1 MGAMPERPLPPHFA
15 PARAARV
22 SRFACQER
30 SRRARALA
38 RAHGV
43 RPAAEDEVRLGLLLI
58 DVQNTFCLPE
68 FELYVRGRSGTGA
81 VDDNRRLADFI
92 YRNLGRIT
100 RIVATLDRSEE
111 HTSELQSRENLVCRL
126 LLE

>member
-1 MGAMPERPLPPHFA
+1 YRVPYEERA
-15 PARAARV
+15 REARAW
-22 SRFACQER
+22 
-30 SRRARALA
+30 A

-100 RIVATLDRSEE
+100 RIVATLDTHQAFQIFHAVFLVDERGE
-111 HTSELQSRENLVCRL
+111 HPAPY
-126 LLE
+126 